1 VHSLDPPT
9 LATTAPTWPAGR
21 GAAFAR
27 AAGATGVLSNLLL
40 IVFFALAAAG
50 AGPENL
56 AGPAN
61 DLVGSLS
68 CALMVPVAVS
78 LAPLLPRRRAVRVTQ
93 VAGIAAM
100 VASAV
105 GGPLL
110 VLGVVPFD
118 IETAVGI
125 GAWMLL
131 AGWIGLVSR
140 WTGRAGTLPP
150 RPGRL
155 GRLVG
160 ATTLAAAAGV
170 AAGLVLLPR
179 ASVAQLVVLVVAGA
193 PGIVAWLAMPVWFL
207 LLAGPL
213 AALPAD
219 RPVPA
224 LPLPRKE
231 LS

>member
-1 VHSLDPPT
+1 VGT
-9 LATTAPTWPAGR
+9 
-21 GAAFAR
+21 
-27 AAGATGVLSNLLL
+27 LSNLLL

-68 CALMVPVAVS
+68 CALMVPVAVA
-78 LAPLLPRRRAVRVTQ
+78 LTPLLPRRRAVRVTQ

-100 VASAV
+100 VVSAV

-118 IETAVGI
+118 IDTAVGI

-150 RPGRL
+150 RLGRL
-155 GRLVG
+155 GQLVG

-170 AAGLVLLPR
+170 AAGLVLLPW
-179 ASVAQLVVLVVAGA
+179 ASVAQFVVLIVVGS
-193 PGIVAWLAMPVWFL
+193 PGVVAWLATPVWFL
-207 LLAGPL
+207 LLGGPL
-213 AALPAD
+213 AALPVA
-219 RPVPA
+219 
-224 LPLPRKE
+224 RKE
-231 LS
+231 MS